1 MAPIK
6 IISRQVYEAIRSF
19 KAGTAPGPSGIRSEH
34 LKEAKGRGEGR
45 GAAALGALCRLVNT
59 MAAGKVR
66 KEVVPYLFGGNLF
79 AIIKKT
85 GGHRPVAVGDVLRR
99 LTSKCIAYEVSGR
112 AAQQLR
118 PLQFGVGVR
127 GGCEAVVHATRA
139 TLASETITHEQKWTL
154 QVDLENGFNQSGR
167 EEMFK
172 EVCQYL
178 PDLGPWVESCYRQ
191 SSILNFGDGSVIS
204 TTGVHQ
210 GDPLGTLLFSL
221 TLQPVLKKV
230 QEVPGLEQNSWYLDD
245 DMLVGTKEALVK
257 AWDILVAEGAP
268 QGFHLS
274 REKSLVS
281 CQGHD
286 GNDKDPLRRG
296 VTRVEGGGFKLL
308 GAPVGTQDDKDLIL
322 EERLVGI
329 QHLLDSLHLLVDPHM
344 EYTLLCSCFS
354 FPKFSFTL

>member
-1 MAPIK
+1 MHMLKKFNGWTGLCPIVTMSDNALSNFPMVGKHPQVEAAAVPEGNHSVAPIK
-6 IISRQVYEAIRSF
+6 ISSRQVYEAIRSF
-19 KAGTAPGPSGIRSEH
+19 KAGTAPGPSGIRSGH
-34 LKEAKGRGEGR
+34 LKEVKGRGEGR

-99 LTSKCIAYEVSGR
+99 LTSKGIAYEVSGR

-118 PLQFGVGVR
+118 PLRFGVGVR

-139 TLASETITHEQKWTL
+139 TLASETITPEQKWTL

-172 EVCQYL
+172 EVRQHL
-178 PDLGPWVESCYRQ
+178 PDLGPWVESCYGQ

-204 TTGVHQ
+204 TTRVHQ

-221 TLQPVLKKV
+221 TLQN
-230 QEVPGLEQNSWYLDD
+230 PGN
-245 DMLVGTKEALVK
+245 
-257 AWDILVAEGAP
+257 
-268 QGFHLS
+268 
-274 REKSLVS
+274 
-281 CQGHD
+281 GHH
-286 GNDKDPLRRG
+286 GSQR
-296 VTRVEGGGFKLL
+296 
-308 GAPVGTQDDKDLIL
+308 
-322 EERLVGI
+322 
-329 QHLLDSLHLLVDPHM
+329 
-344 EYTLLCSCFS
+344 
-354 FPKFSFTL
+354 